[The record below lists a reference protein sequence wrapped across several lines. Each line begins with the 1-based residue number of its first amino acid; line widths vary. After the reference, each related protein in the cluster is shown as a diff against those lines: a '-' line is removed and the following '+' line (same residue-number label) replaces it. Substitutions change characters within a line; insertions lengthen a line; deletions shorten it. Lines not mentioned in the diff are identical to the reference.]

1 VIELAAATAREYLVA
16 RGLLREE
23 ESAQIEELGWG
34 ISNVVLKVA
43 RAHDAL
49 VVKQSLPRLRVADD
63 WPFDRR
69 RILVERDCLVLLGEL
84 LPAGSVPELRDCDAE
99 NYVLAM
105 SCAEAGGVLWEE
117 ALLQRSIDVRAAR
130 LAGEL
135 LALLHVRAAADP
147 RVARLFADNSVF
159 WQGRLDPYHRTMLR
173 WHPDLATLV
182 EEEIARMLSCRL
194 TLVHGD
200 YSPKNMFVYA
210 DRIFLLDFEVAHLGD
225 PSFDAAFCLTHLVL
239 HAAHVPALAEEYVH
253 LARTFW
259 ETYAGA
265 LAAVRTAQA
274 GATHGPAAWDLA
286 ALEQGTLR
294 ELGCLLLARIDG
306 KSKIA
311 YIRDEHERR
320 LVRRLGRELL
330 TGGGA
335 RLADCWTQLA
345 RSIREPT
352 P

>member
-1 VIELAAATAREYLVA
+1 MIELAATTARAYLVS
-16 RGLLREE
+16 RGLLEAEE
-23 ESAQIEELGWG
+23 KVQIEELGWG
-34 ISNVVLKVA
+34 ISNVVLKVR

-84 LPAGSVPELRDCDAE
+84 LPAGSVPELRDCDPE
-99 NYVLAM
+99 NFVLAM
-105 SCAEAGGVLWEE
+105 SCAPEGGVLWEQ
-117 ALLQRSIDVRAAR
+117 ALLERSIDAWAAR

-135 LALLHVRAAADP
+135 LALIHVRAAAHP
-147 RVARLFADNSVF
+147 RLAQQFTDNTVF

-173 WHPDLATLV
+173 WHPDLAPLV
-182 EEEIARMLSCRL
+182 EAEISRMLATRL

-200 YSPKNMFVYA
+200 YSPKNMFVYP
-210 DRIFLLDFEVAHLGD
+210 DRIVLLDFEVAHLGD
-225 PSFDAAFCLTHLVL
+225 PAFDAAFCLTHLVL
-239 HAAHVPALAEEYVH
+239 HAAHVPELAEQYLH

-259 ETYAGA
+259 ETYQGA
-265 LAAVRTAQA
+265 LAAVHTAQA
-274 GATHGPAAWDLA
+274 GSPHGPAAWDLA
-286 ALEQGTLR
+286 ALERGTLC
-294 ELGCLLLARIDG
+294 ELGCLLLARVDG

-311 YIRDEHERR
+311 YIRQESERK

-330 TGGGA
+330 GGSLS
-335 RLADCWTQLA
+335 RLADCWPRLA
-345 RSIREPT
+345 LSIREAT